1 MKKNKIILILFFF
14 ITLKVFS
21 QETISN
27 ITIIPKPNNIT
38 VAKGV
43 FILSSSTKIVAS
55 NTNQSFE
62 TDWLN
67 EYLNKFYGFKLQVVS
82 SMPKDGNYIMFQSP
96 DWEAGYIENYHLNVN
111 EQSISILSENN
122 GSGKFYALQSLVQL
136 IKLINKSVIIPCVQI
151 KDTPRFQWRG
161 MHLDVCRHFFSI
173 SFVKKYIDLLAMH
186 KMNTF
191 HWHLTDDQGWRIE
204 IKKYPKLTSVGAWRK
219 GTMVG
224 QYSDQKFDTIKYGGY
239 YTQEEIKEVVEYAV
253 KRGVTIVPEIEMPGH
268 AVAAIAA
275 YPWLSC
281 AGKNIDVERGWGVFE
296 NVFCPTDS
304 TFKFLENVIDEVVS
318 LFPGKYIHIGGD
330 ECPKTSWKNSAF
342 CQNLIKTEKLKDE
355 HELQSY
361 FITRMEK
368 YINSKGKQII
378 GWDEILEGGLAPNA
392 SVMSWRGEEGGKEAA
407 KQKHFAVM
415 TPGSHCYFDHY
426 QDIASGEPIAIG
438 GYTPLEKVYSYDP
451 IPDGLT
457 IDEQK
462 YILGAQANL
471 WTEYI
476 LNEKH
481 LEYMALPRMCALS
494 EVLWTQK
501 NNKNES
507 DFIYRL
513 QNHFSL
519 LDKFDVNYAKA
530 LYRVEQVASSQN
542 SLNQIA
548 ITLKANLS
556 LGEVFYTIDG
566 SEPNQNSLKYT
577 SPILIDKTTT
587 IKAAL
592 ISNGK
597 QFGKTSN
604 QNYFIN
610 KATNKN
616 VTLTKQPNSS
626 YKGDGAFTIV
636 NGIVASKP
644 RINQQW
650 IAWQGDDMECLID
663 LNELTVINEVKCG
676 FLKEEVNWIHL
687 PNDVE
692 VFISNDGKKFNSIG
706 HSKVFNEDRFTS
718 IGLKNTKT
726 RFVKIIAKNHG
737 IIQSG
742 KPGAGSKA
750 WLFCDEIQIN

>member
-1 MKKNKIILILFFF
+1 MKKNKIILILVSF
-14 ITLKVFS
+14 ITLNVFS

-43 FILSSSTKIVAS
+43 FILSSSTKIVES
-55 NTNQSFE
+55 NANQSFE

-82 SMPKDGNYIMFQSP
+82 SIPKDGNYIEFQSP

-111 EQSISILSENN
+111 EQFISVLSENN

-136 IKLINKSVIIPCVQI
+136 IKFNNKEAIIPCVQI

-161 MHLDVCRHFFSI
+161 MHLDVCRHFFPI

-239 YTQEEIKEVVEYAV
+239 YTQEEIKEVVEYAA
-253 KRGVTIVPEIEMPGH
+253 KRRVTIVPEIEMPGH

-330 ECPKTSWKNSAF
+330 ECPKTSWKKSAF
-342 CQNLIKTEKLKDE
+342 CQELIKKEKLKDE

-426 QDIASGEPIAIG
+426 QDIASSEPIAIG
-438 GYTPLEKVYSYDP
+438 GYTSFEKVYSYDP
-451 IPDGLT
+451 IPEGLT
-457 IDEQK
+457 TEEQK

-507 DFIYRL
+507 DFIQRL

-542 SLNQIA
+542 NLNQI
-548 ITLKANLS
+548 IISLKANLS

-566 SEPNQNSLKYT
+566 SEPNQSSLKYT
-577 SPILIDKTTT
+577 SPISIDKNTT

-597 QFGKTSN
+597 QFGKTSI

-616 VTLTKQPNSS
+616 VTLTKQPSSS

-636 NGIVASKP
+636 NGVVASKP

-663 LNELTVINEVKCG
+663 LNELTEINEVKCG

-687 PNDVE
+687 PNNVE
-692 VFISNDGKKFNSIG
+692 VFISNDGKKFSSIG
-706 HSKVFNEDRFTS
+706 NTKVFNEDRFTS

-726 RFVKIIAKNHG
+726 RYVKIIAKNHG
-737 IIQSG
+737 VIQSG